1 MQISVTGRHMEI
13 TDAIRDY
20 VHNKLEHEMVEYPR
34 IESIH
39 VILAI
44 EKYRHL
50 AEVVIQAPN
59 HVRVDA
65 REESQDMYVSIDGAV
80 EKAAKQMKRVH
91 DKKVHDHKSREK
103 LAKVDLSIQQ
113 ATGETVS

>member
-20 VHNKLEHEMVEYPR
+20 VHNKVQHEMVEFPR

-50 AEVVIQAPN
+50 AEVFIQAPN

-65 REESQDMYVSIDGAV
+65 REESQDMYVSIDGAA
-80 EKAAKQMKRVH
+80 EKAARQMKRLH
-91 DKKVHDHKSREK
+91 DKIVHDHKSREK
-103 LAKVDLSIQQ
+103 LAKVDLEVQQ
-113 ATGETVS
+113 ASGEAVS